1 MDERQ
6 RREKAIRKH
15 EKGESPKDIYTNLK
29 RSESWF
35 FKWLKR
41 YRKGGDDWAQD
52 RSHRPHHVPHKVNKE
67 MEEAVIDMRKH
78 LESQRYTQIGALN
91 ISWNLKKKGLTP
103 PSLPTINRILKRN
116 NLVRK
121 KQPYEPKGVDYPS
134 VEVLYSNHLHQFDML
149 GPRYLKNEGRFY
161 SANIIDAY
169 DRRCSVNP
177 ERRKNRIAITKA
189 LIRCWQ
195 TLGIPTYLQMDNV
208 LPTRGSNRY
217 PHSFGL
223 VIRLCLTLGIQPLF
237 IPFNEPWRNGIIEHF
252 QNVFDKMFFRSQVF
266 QSFSHLCEE
275 VKSFELFHDQ
285 NHRYST
291 LNGKTPAEKFL
302 GKGRCLPGN
311 FKLPS
316 KLAIAHGYV
325 HLVRFIRSNRV
336 LDIFGEKFVMPSEVE
351 YEYVWATIDIKNEK
365 LMVYHD
371 SNLIEELVYSLPKTA
386 LDLSEIE
393 L

>member
-1 MDERQ
+1 M
-6 RREKAIRKH
+6 
-15 EKGESPKDIYTNLK
+15 
-29 RSESWF
+29 
-35 FKWLKR
+35 
-41 YRKGGDDWAQD
+41 
-52 RSHRPHHVPHKVNKE
+52 
-67 MEEAVIDMRKH
+67 
-78 LESQRYTQIGALN
+78 
-91 ISWNLKKKGLTP
+91 
-103 PSLPTINRILKRN
+103 
-116 NLVRK
+116 
-121 KQPYEPKGVDYPS
+121 DYPS
-134 VEVLYSNHLHQFDML
+134 VEILSSNHLHQFDIL
-149 GPRYLKNEGRFY
+149 GPRYLKNDGRFY

-195 TLGIPTYLQMDNV
+195 TLGIPTYLQMDNI
-208 LPTRGSNRY
+208 LSTRGSNRY
-217 PHSFGL
+217 CHSFAL

-237 IPFNEPWRNGIIEHF
+237 IPLNEPWRNGIIEHF
-252 QNVFDKMFFRSQVF
+252 QNVFDKMFFRCQVF
-266 QSFSHLCEE
+266 QSFSHLCKEA
-275 VKSFELFHDQ
+275 KIFELFHNQ

-302 GKGRCLPGN
+302 GKGRCLPGD
-311 FKLPS
+311 FELPR
-316 KLAIAHGYV
+316 KLAITHGYV
-325 HLVRFIRSNRV
+325 HLVRFIRSDGV

-371 SNLIEELVYSLPKTA
+371 SNLIKELAYPLPKTV